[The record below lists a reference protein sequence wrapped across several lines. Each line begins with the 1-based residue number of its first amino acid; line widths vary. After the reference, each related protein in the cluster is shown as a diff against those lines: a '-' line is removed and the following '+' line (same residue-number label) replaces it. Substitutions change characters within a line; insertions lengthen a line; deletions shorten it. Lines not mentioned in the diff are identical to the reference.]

1 MHRSMTFASQARMTD
16 NAAFESALSATM
28 KPGTLYLIPTPL
40 GDDSQ
45 LADSLPTPA
54 LESIRHLDYFIVE
67 HAKTARCFLSQAK
80 TDKPLQQLELA
91 ELSEH
96 TPAAA
101 LAGLLAPLLA
111 GRDAGLLS
119 EAGCPGVADPGANLV
134 ELAHRHQVPV
144 QPLIG
149 PSSLLLGLMASGLNG
164 QCFAFHGYLP
174 VEDAARNKSIQNLE
188 AESQRKKQTQL
199 FIETPYRNQKM
210 LAALLNTCRPN
221 TRLCVA
227 CDLTLS
233 TQMIVTRSI
242 SDWKRLPQPDLNRR
256 PTVFLLL
263 A

>member
-1 MHRSMTFASQARMTD
+1 MTD
-16 NAAFESALSATM
+16 NAAFEFAMPDTM

-40 GDDSQ
+40 GDESP
-45 LADSLPTPA
+45 LADVLPTPTLA
-54 LESIRHLDYFIVE
+54 AIRPLDYFIVE
-67 HAKTARCFLSQAK
+67 HAKTARRFLSQAK

-96 TPAAA
+96 TPATD

-149 PSSLLLGLMASGLNG
+149 PSSLLLALMASGLNG

-174 VEDAARNKSIQNLE
+174 VEDAARNKTIQNLE
-188 AESQRKKQTQL
+188 AESQRKRQTQL

-210 LAALLNTCRPN
+210 LTALLNTCRPG

-227 CDLTLS
+227 CDLTLP

-242 SDWKRLPQPDLNRR
+242 ADWKRAASPDLNRR